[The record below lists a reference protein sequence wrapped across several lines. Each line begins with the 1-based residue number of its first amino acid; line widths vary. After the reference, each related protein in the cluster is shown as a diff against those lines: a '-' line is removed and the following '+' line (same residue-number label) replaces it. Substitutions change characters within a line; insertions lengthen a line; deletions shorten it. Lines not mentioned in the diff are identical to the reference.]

1 MTLLRITEGEADF
14 NIPAAGKACK
24 TWYKIFGNL
33 SSGMLPPVGLHGGS
47 EAGHNYLLSLE
58 DLASKHGIPVVLYDQ
73 LGTGNSTHLQ
83 DKRGDASFW
92 TVDLFLGELNNLLK
106 HLGIQEDYNVCSVRS
121 IEFVS
126 LWDYIAW

>member
-1 MTLLRITEGEADF
+1 MTSLRISEGEADF
-14 NIPAAGKACK
+14 NVPAAGKTCK
-24 TWYKIFGNL
+24 TWYKTFGDL
-33 SSGMLPPVGLHGGS
+33 SSGTRPLVGLHGGPGT
-47 EAGHNYLLSLE
+47 AHNYLLSLE

-73 LGTGNSTHLQ
+73 LGTGNSTHPQ

-121 IEFVS
+121 MEFVS

>member
-1 MTLLRITEGEADF
+1 MTSLRITEGEADF
-14 NIPAAGKACK
+14 NVPAAGKACK
-24 TWYKIFGNL
+24 TWYKTFGDL
-33 SSGMLPPVGLHGGS
+33 SSGTRPLVGLQGGPGT
-47 EAGHNYLLSLE
+47 GHNYLLSLE

-73 LGTGNSTHLQ
+73 LNTGDSTHPQ

-121 IEFVS
+121 MEFVS